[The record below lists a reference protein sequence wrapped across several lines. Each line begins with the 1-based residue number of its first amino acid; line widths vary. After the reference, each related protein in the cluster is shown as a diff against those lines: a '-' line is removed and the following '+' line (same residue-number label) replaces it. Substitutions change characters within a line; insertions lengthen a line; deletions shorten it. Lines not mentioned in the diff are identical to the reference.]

1 MSKKA
6 IWIIIGLMIAAMLG
20 IAAIQ
25 MLYINWQ
32 FKLDDQKFDDKVFE
46 ALAIVKTELEDD
58 AETINLELFK
68 KSNSKLFDKE
78 GKEAIK
84 SYLKRPNEGWS
95 AGLRN
100 YELSSI
106 PYLLKPEAK
115 LEAIDLKK
123 LDGYIRQAFDS
134 KGLILDYDY
143 GVYSMK
149 LADFSSVNGHFIAN
163 VGIGASSHQETD
175 LNRILHNTAYSIPL
189 FENGETEVG
198 ALKVNFPSK
207 RSFILSSIWLPLLGS
222 LLFTGLIAFCFIY
235 TVMVVFRQKQVSEM
249 KTDFINNMTHEF
261 KTPIATISLASDSIL
276 SPSIINN
283 EDKIKRFL
291 GIIKQ
296 ENTRMLNQVEKVLQ
310 MARIDKRE
318 FELNLTKVNVHDTI
332 TKAVEN
338 SRLKVEVKDG
348 TIETKLSAGIAEIDA
363 DQNHLSN
370 VINNLL
376 DNAVKYST
384 ETPHIVV
391 TTRNVND
398 SIEIAV
404 QDNGIGMTKES
415 QKYIFNKFYRV
426 HTGNRHDVKGFG
438 LGLSYVK
445 ALAEAHRGEVSVK
458 SELGKGSTFILKI
471 PILHSDQT

>member
-1 MSKKA
+1 
-6 IWIIIGLMIAAMLG
+6 
-20 IAAIQ
+20 
-25 MLYINWQ
+25 
-32 FKLDDQKFDDKVFE
+32 
-46 ALAIVKTELEDD
+46 
-58 AETINLELFK
+58 
-68 KSNSKLFDKE
+68 
-78 GKEAIK
+78 
-84 SYLKRPNEGWS
+84 
-95 AGLRN
+95 
-100 YELSSI
+100 
-106 PYLLKPEAK
+106 
-115 LEAIDLKK
+115 
-123 LDGYIRQAFDS
+123 
-134 KGLILDYDY
+134 
-143 GVYSMK
+143 
-149 LADFSSVNGHFIAN
+149 
-163 VGIGASSHQETD
+163 
-175 LNRILHNTAYSIPL
+175 
-189 FENGETEVG
+189 
-198 ALKVNFPSK
+198 
-207 RSFILSSIWLPLLGS
+207 
-222 LLFTGLIAFCFIY
+222 
-235 TVMVVFRQKQVSEM
+235 
-249 KTDFINNMTHEF
+249 MTHEF

-338 SRLKVEVKDG
+338 SRLKVEVKEGIID
-348 TIETKLSAGIAEIDA
+348 TKFSAGIAEIDA

-384 ETPHIVV
+384 EKPHIVV
-391 TTRNVND
+391 TTRNIND
-398 SIEIAV
+398 FIEIAV

-445 ALAEAHRGEVSVK
+445 ALAEAHRGEISVK
-458 SELGKGSTFILKI
+458 SELGKGSVFILKI
-471 PILHSDQT
+471 PILQSDQT